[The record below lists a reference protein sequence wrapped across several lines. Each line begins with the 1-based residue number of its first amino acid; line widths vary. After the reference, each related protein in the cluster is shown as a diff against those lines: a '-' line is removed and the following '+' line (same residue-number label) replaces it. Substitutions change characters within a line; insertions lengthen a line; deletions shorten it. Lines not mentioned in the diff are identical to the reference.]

1 MTAPHHQQVT
11 CTHDCQFFLVANVL
25 CIAVWS
31 DSQAA
36 VSAGKSAGADSQ
48 SAEGNRPPAHPQ
60 RFHRPHPASHRCP
73 LPLHPIYPLTF
84 DRSPAICHRIPD
96 WDFGPRTGLRGR
108 PQTRGGAAGSRA
120 GRRGRWGLWGGWG
133 WHITHRGGD
142 GVATTG
148 KPSFPPQI

>member
-1 MTAPHHQQVT
+1 MITSWHVSCVGNCH
-11 CTHDCQFFLVANVL
+11 FFEIANVL

-96 WDFGPRTGLRGR
+96 WAFGPRAGLRGR
-108 PQTRGGAAGSRA
+108 PQTRDGAAGSRA

-148 KPSFPPQI
+148 KPSLPP